1 MAAEQKNGK
10 RKNTCTRYLNISL
23 FIAYAHCFGVIFFFL
38 LLLLLFKGPIKFIL
52 LDMHGMLRA
61 KGVLLAFGF
70 AVRNSVDTYS
80 MRPFSEIFSS
90 NLKKLSSFSF
100 NPSNGF

>member
-1 MAAEQKNGK
+1 
-10 RKNTCTRYLNISL
+10 
-23 FIAYAHCFGVIFFFL
+23 
-38 LLLLLFKGPIKFIL
+38 
-52 LDMHGMLRA
+52 MLRA
-61 KGVLLAFGF
+61 KGILLAFGF